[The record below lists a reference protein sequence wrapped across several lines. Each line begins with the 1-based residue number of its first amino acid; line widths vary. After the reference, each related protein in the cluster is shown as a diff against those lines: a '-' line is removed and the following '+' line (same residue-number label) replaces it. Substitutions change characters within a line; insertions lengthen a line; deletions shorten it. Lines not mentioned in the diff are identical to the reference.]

1 MTINYFWLQLVTQC
15 IASVAKRRT
24 GGEGGG
30 GGGGGGG
37 AAAAGGGER
46 GPADHLEFDEFYRQP
61 ECRQLCDA
69 LLYEKYYSHA
79 VISAENAAREM
90 VLPNLRSFQS
100 TV

>member
-1 MTINYFWLQLVTQC
+1 MTINFLWLQLVTQC
-15 IASVAKRRT
+15 IASVTKRRT
-24 GGEGGG
+24 GE

-37 AAAAGGGER
+37 AAAAAGDR
-46 GPADHLEFDEFYRQP
+46 GPADHLKFDEFYRQP

-69 LLYEKYYSHA
+69 LLYEKYYSHTL
-79 VISAENAAREM
+79 ISAENAAREM

>member
-15 IASVAKRRT
+15 IVSVAKRRT
-24 GGEGGG
+24 EGGG
-30 GGGGGGG
+30 GEG
-37 AAAAGGGER
+37 AAAAAGDR
-46 GPADHLEFDEFYRQP
+46 GATDHLEFDEFFRHP
-61 ECRQLCDA
+61 ECRQLCNA
-69 LLYEKYYSHA
+69 LFYEKYYSHV

>member
-24 GGEGGG
+24 GG
-30 GGGGGGG
+30 GGGGG
-37 AAAAGGGER
+37 AAAAAGDR

-69 LLYEKYYSHA
+69 LLYEKYYSHTL
-79 VISAENAAREM
+79 ISAENAAREM